1 KGGRERQKKK
11 KRETEKRDRE
21 REGER
26 KRDRERQTEGE
37 RGKTEREIERERETQ
52 RETPRQT
59 VGHREGERKR
69 EKRDG
74 GGGLGPGVRVG
85 TGGRGR
91 PAVLGRRAERVRAGA
106 AALLGGLPTRA
117 PALRDRPLDR
127 PRLAGQDRVPPLQ
140 PAARR
145 GARELPADRGGAG
158 DRGHHLR
165 AERQV
170 TPGHGQ
176 RHLLPLPPAAHR
188 AGRGLLPAQPAVL
201 REPGGHPAVR
211 GGRHLV
217 ERAGRGPVPAR
228 RLPRARLRPARR
240 PAAPQPVVRQPDR
253 RRGPRGRPVRLRGD
267 PRQREAARPRVRG
280 VPAQRR
286 RHRGAV
292 QALQVLQREAV
303 HPRGGRGGRG
313 RPVPPGGNRR
323 GSGGPAVRGDGRLH
337 HALHGAHPGHRA
349 ALRLP
354 VQLPLLPHRRD
365 VPSLRDRGA
374 GVTISS
380 TSGSCPVLPERT
392 QYGIGAPRTAAV
404 LSVPQDC
411 SCRRDRSHGGRR
423 LPPCDPSQGRSALG
437 LRPCFASRGEGI
449 IACATSMKSYV
460 EANISQKSHTTVK
473 YFLKMWSSVSET
485 LIFIFLGVSTVGD
498 NHEWSWPYIGFTVLF
513 CLIWRALGVL
523 VLTFFVNKFHVN
535 TVTPKDQFIIAY
547 GGLRGAICFSLVFLL
562 PNFRHKKLFIAATT
576 VVILFTVFVQGMT
589 IRPLVDLLDVTRRR
603 DTSPTVSEQIHM
615 RFLDHLLAGIED
627 ISGHWG
633 QYYWKDKLES
643 FDSRYLQ
650 RVLLRDWGQPR
661 SSIVLLYEKLE
672 RKHAIEL
679 AESGQL
685 LHSSPGASLSAQ
697 EAPAAPPAVAPNPA
711 LMANVHKILAT
722 SLYKI
727 RRMEPTYN
735 RYTLPGETGAAQQ
748 ATEILIRRHKSLRPS
763 ISHSDSDHFQS
774 ENDPR
779 WTPHAAS
786 VRQGQRCQSL
796 TVGDPRATLSL
807 QCGRSKSTCLALL
820 PLPPSRVQWVSE
832 DDDDDKRL

>member
-1 KGGRERQKKK
+1 MAVAKGFHLSSRLPAVVPESCLL
-11 KRETEKRDRE
+11 
-21 REGER
+21 
-26 KRDRERQTEGE
+26 
-37 RGKTEREIERERETQ
+37 IA
-52 RETPRQT
+52 
-59 VGHREGERKR
+59 VG
-69 EKRDG
+69 
-74 GGGLGPGVRVG
+74 LV
-85 TGGRGR
+85 TGGIIFALNDKSPPVMDSDIFFLYLLPPIVLDAGYFLPSR
-91 PAVLGRRAERVRAGA
+91 PFFENLGAILLYAVAGTLWNALGV
-106 AALLGGLPTRA
+106 GLSLHA
-117 PALRDRPLDR
+117 VC
-127 PRLAGQDRVPPLQ
+127 RVP
-140 PAARR
+140 AF
-145 GARELPADRGGAG
+145 
-158 DRGHHLR
+158 
-165 AERQV
+165 
-170 TPGHGQ
+170 
-176 RHLLPLPPAAHR
+176 
-188 AGRGLLPAQPAVL
+188 GL
-201 REPGGHPAVR
+201 
-211 GGRHLV
+211 
-217 ERAGRGPVPAR
+217 
-228 RLPRARLRPARR
+228 
-240 PAAPQPVVRQPDR
+240 
-253 RRGPRGRPVRLRGD
+253 
-267 PRQREAARPRVRG
+267 
-280 VPAQRR
+280 
-286 RHRGAV
+286 
-292 QALQVLQREAV
+292 
-303 HPRGGRGGRG
+303 
-313 RPVPPGGNRR
+313 
-323 GSGGPAVRGDGRLH
+323 
-337 HALHGAHPGHRA
+337 
-349 ALRLP
+349 
-354 VQLPLLPHRRD
+354 RD
-365 VPSLRDRGA
+365 VPLLHNLWFGSLIAAVD
-374 GVTISS
+374 
-380 TSGSCPVLPERT
+380 PV
-392 QYGIGAPRTAAV
+392 AV
-404 LSVPQDC
+404 LSVFEEIHVNEKLHVLVFGESLLNDAVTVVLYKLFKSFSERPSIHVGDVVAGAGQFLLVGI
-411 SCRRDRSHGGRR
+411 GGV
-423 LPPCDPSQGRSALG
+423 LVG
-437 LRPCFASRGEGI
+437 LLFGVTAAFTTRFTEPIRVIEPLFVFLYSYLSYLTAEMFHLSGIVAI